1 MKALVAKRAR
11 ITRVRDVQH
20 RLAMSAAAT
29 AEAHVANLETNAAKL
44 ASMRDSLTVPT
55 GPTTGAALQNR
66 GELAQRLDT
75 ARHGLSDAITS
86 ARAAAEQK
94 IAERLEARQR
104 QESAAKLDARAVQ
117 ALSAW
122 TEARMAANFRPKGPR
137 NTDLGES

>member
-20 RLAMSAAAT
+20 RLAMTAAAS
-29 AEAHVANLETNAAKL
+29 AEAQVASLETNQAKL
-44 ASMRDSLTVPT
+44 AAMRDSLSVTA
-55 GPTTGAALQNR
+55 GPTTGAVLQNR
-66 GELAQRLDT
+66 GELAQRLDR
-75 ARHGLSDAITS
+75 ARDGLTDALVS

-117 ALSAW
+117 ALQDW
-122 TEARMAANFRPKGPR
+122 TEARMAAAFRPKGPR
-137 NTDLGES
+137 NAEQGKD

>member
-20 RLAMSAAAT
+20 RLAMTAAAS

-75 ARHGLSDAITS
+75 ARHGLSDAIVS

-122 TEARMAANFRPKGPR
+122 TEARMAAAFRPKGPR
-137 NTDLGES
+137 NTDLGD

>member
-1 MKALVAKRAR
+1 MKELVAKRAR

-20 RLAMSAAAT
+20 RLAMTAAAT
-29 AEAHVANLETNAAKL
+29 AEAQVVTLESNAAKL
-44 ASMRDSLTVPT
+44 ATMRDSLSVPS

-66 GELAQRLDT
+66 GELAQRLDK
-75 ARHGLSDAITS
+75 ARHGLTDAIVS

-117 ALSAW
+117 ALSDW
-122 TEARMAANFRPKGPR
+122 TEARMLAAFRPKGPK
-137 NTDLGES
+137 NVQNGKD

>member
-20 RLAMSAAAT
+20 RLAMSAAAS
-29 AEAHVANLETNAAKL
+29 AEAHVANLESNAAKL
-44 ASMRDSLTVPT
+44 ASMRDSLTMPA

-66 GELAQRLDT
+66 GELAHRLDT
-75 ARHGLSDAITS
+75 ARYGLSDAIVS

-117 ALSAW
+117 ALAAW
-122 TEARMAANFRPKGPR
+122 TEGRMAASFRPKGPR
-137 NTDLGES
+137 NSDSGE

>member
-20 RLAMSAAAT
+20 RLAMSAAAS
-29 AEAHVANLETNAAKL
+29 AEAQVATLETNAAKL
-44 ASMRDSLTVPT
+44 VSMRDSLTT
-55 GPTTGAALQNR
+55 ESGPTTGAVLQNR
-66 GELAQRLDT
+66 GELAQRLDRARDGLT
-75 ARHGLSDAITS
+75 AAIVT

-117 ALSAW
+117 ALSDW
-122 TEARMAANFRPKGPR
+122 TEARMLAAFRPKGPK
-137 NTDLGES
+137 NGQKGKY

>member
-29 AEAHVANLETNAAKL
+29 AEAQVVTLETNAAKL

-66 GELAQRLDT
+66 GELAQRLDK
-75 ARHGLSDAITS
+75 ARDGLTDAIVS
-86 ARAAAEQK
+86 ARAAAERK
-94 IAERLEARQR
+94 VAERLEAR
-104 QESAAKLDARAVQ
+104 KH
-117 ALSAW
+117 
-122 TEARMAANFRPKGPR
+122 
-137 NTDLGES
+137 

>member
-20 RLAMSAAAT
+20 RMAMSAAAN
-29 AEAHVANLETNAAKL
+29 AEAQVATLETNAAKL
-44 ASMRDSLTVPT
+44 TAMRDSLSVAK
-55 GPTTGAALQNR
+55 GATTGAALQNR
-66 GELAQRLDT
+66 GELAQRLDK
-75 ARHGLSDAITS
+75 ARDGLTDAIVS

-117 ALSAW
+117 ALQSW
-122 TEARMAANFRPKGPR
+122 TEARMLAAFRPKGPK
-137 NTDLGES
+137 NAEQGEN